1 MFTKVDVCYR
11 WLHHFFTARSFTYFW
26 FALSLTVVLI
36 YSLLGL
42 QEAFISDYFVQD
54 DARQHVFWMRRF
66 LDPSLFPNDL
76 IANYFQTVAP
86 WGYRFVYWLPA
97 QLGIDP
103 LLLNKFIP
111 VFLNLLTAFFC
122 FSVVLEILP
131 IPFAAFS
138 GTILLAQSLGLLS
151 QAIVSGTARSFLYP
165 LFLAFILFLLQKRLF
180 SLLAT
185 IALQGLF
192 YPQLLLITSVTLF
205 IDLFTIKRGKLK
217 LTSEQKNRYI
227 SILGLIVATI
237 VILPFALN
245 SNEFS
250 PVITREQAMQL
261 PEFFP
266 QGRSEFFQDD
276 DGSFSWWKGR
286 SGLGLASA
294 LTPVTNIL
302 AFFIPFLML
311 FPRAFPFTQK
321 LSRNLILFPQI
332 LLASGVM
339 FTASHLL
346 LFKLHIPSRYT
357 EHSFRIIFSVTA
369 GLVIVILIDAA
380 FKFSQKSNFDSLLK
394 KLIPLVTILV
404 LGIPL
409 LGYPLLQDG
418 FPTTGY
424 KKGNAPALYE
434 FLKQQQHDIVVASL
448 SLEGDYIPTFAQRS
462 ILVSPEYAIPYH
474 WGYYQQFRQ
483 RTLDLITAQYSSDFD
498 VVSQFIDQ
506 YQIKFWLLDRS
517 SFTPEYLS
525 NNNWLQQYQP
535 ATKNAQLKLEQG
547 IVPLLETRRENC
559 AVFENDK
566 LVLLSSSCII
576 SAN

>member
-1 MFTKVDVCYR
+1 MKVDVCYR

-26 FALSLTVVLI
+26 LALGLTIVLM

-42 QEAFISDYFVQD
+42 KEAFISDYLVQD

-76 IANYFQTVAP
+76 IADYFQTVAP

-103 LLLNKFIP
+103 LLLNKFLP
-111 VFLNLLTAFFC
+111 VLLNLLTAFFC

-151 QAIVSGTARSFLYP
+151 QAIVSGTPRGFLYP

-180 SLLAT
+180 PLLAT

-205 IDLFTIKRGKLK
+205 IGLFTIKKGKLQ
-217 LTSEQKNRYI
+217 LTSDQKNRYI
-227 SILGLIVATI
+227 SILGLVIATI

-245 SNEFS
+245 SSEFS

-261 PEFFP
+261 PEFLP
-266 QGRSEFFQDD
+266 QGRSEFFQGD
-276 DGSFSWWKGR
+276 DGSVSWWKGR
-286 SGLGLASA
+286 SGLRLASA

-302 AFFIPFLML
+302 AFFLPFLRL
-311 FPRAFPFTQK
+311 FPSAFPLTKK
-321 LSRNLILFPQI
+321 LSRNLILFPKI

-357 EHSFRIIFSVTA
+357 GHSFRIIFSVTA

-380 FKFSQKSNFDSLLK
+380 FKFSQKSNFNSLLK
-394 KLIPLVTILV
+394 KLTPLVTILV

-434 FLKQQQHDIVVASL
+434 FLKQQPRGIVVASL

-474 WGYYQQFRQ
+474 WGYYQQFRR

-498 VVSQFIDQ
+498 VVSQFIEE
-506 YQIKFWLLDRS
+506 YKISFWLLDRS

-535 ATKNAQLKLEQG
+535 ATKNVQLQLEQG
-547 IVPLLETRRENC
+547 TIPLLETRRENC
-559 AVFENDK
+559 AVFKNDK

-576 SAN
+576 SAD